1 MENTVAARTPK
12 ISIRWLWLVLILAL
26 FGIAVGLSDHWWP
39 LLGGSF
45 SSTDGSGNP
54 QAEHDD
60 HGDEHDHEHAGHDEA
75 NSIELSEQARKNI
88 GLELIEVKLQ
98 PYERTITVP
107 GIVVERPGRSTREVT
122 AALTG
127 IVMQIH
133 VLQGEAV
140 KPGQRLFELRLT
152 HEELVQAQGDFLRI
166 AEELDVIRA
175 EVERRRKITEG
186 AIAGKLLL
194 EIQYELQKQEAAL
207 HAQEQALL
215 LHGLSKV
222 QVQNILDTRML
233 LQTLTIYA
241 PGELNAEEN
250 GAASLLQVHDL
261 RAEQG
266 QHVEAGATLCS
277 LKNHAELYI
286 EGRAF
291 EQDAQEINAAAA
303 QDWPVAAVIES
314 KGKPQ
319 LIEGLKILYVAGRI
333 DAESRALHFYAT
345 LPNTLLRETTTDG
358 RKFVYWQYR
367 PGQRMHVRVPV
378 ERWQDRIVL
387 PVDGVAQDGA
397 EAYVFQPN
405 GDHFDRRPVHVEYRD
420 QLFAVIAND
429 GSIYPGD
436 TVAGSGAHQLQLA
449 MKNRSGG
456 AADPHAG
463 HSH

>member
-1 MENTVAARTPK
+1 MDNTAGVRTFKLAAGWLGLAAFIAVA
-12 ISIRWLWLVLILAL
+12 
-26 FGIAVGLSDHWWP
+26 GIAFLLSDRWMP
-39 LLGGSF
+39 AVQQAF
-45 SSTDGSGNP
+45 SSDGEQRAGS
-54 QAEHDD
+54 AEEHDNR
-60 HGDEHDHEHAGHDEA
+60 GHDHDHAGHDQA

-107 GIVVERPGRSTREVT
+107 GIVVERPGRSTLEVT

-127 IVMQIH
+127 IVTQIH

-140 KPGQRLFELRLT
+140 KPGQPLFEMRLT

-166 AEELDVIRA
+166 AEELDVIRS
-175 EVERRRKITEG
+175 EVERRKKITEG
-186 AIAGKLLL
+186 AVAGKLLL
-194 EIQYELQKQEAAL
+194 EIQYEQQKQEAAL
-207 HAQEQALL
+207 HAQQQALL
-215 LHGLSKV
+215 LHGLSKE

-233 LQTLTIYA
+233 FQSLTIYA
-241 PGELNAEEN
+241 PGEATEDEANSAT
-250 GAASLLQVHDL
+250 LLQVHDL

-266 QHVEAGATLCS
+266 QHVEAGETLCS
-277 LKNHAELYI
+277 LVNHAELYI

-303 QDWPVAAVIES
+303 QDWPVDGVVES

-319 LIEGLKILYVAGRI
+319 LIEELKILFVAGRV
-333 DAESRALHFYAT
+333 DAESRALHFYVT
-345 LPNTLLRETTTDG
+345 LPNKLLRETATPDG
-358 RKFVYWQYR
+358 RKFVYWRYK
-367 PGQRMHVRVPV
+367 PGQRMQIRVPV
-378 ERWQDRIVL
+378 ERWEERIVL

-429 GSIYPGD
+429 GSIFPGD
-436 TVAGSGAHQLQLA
+436 IVASSGAHQLQLA
-449 MKNRSGG
+449 LKGRSGV

-463 HSH
+463 HTH